1 VIAGLVEHP
10 ERLTAAAAGAPAPQV
25 VGIAVRDL
33 ERAREPGV
41 PTGLLTDGPAHLV
54 ASPDT
59 DVVVELMGGDEPART
74 LIAAALG
81 AGKAVVTAN
90 KHVIAHH
97 GPELEAAARRTGA
110 ALRFEAAVGG
120 GIPVLGALAGELA
133 ANEIRR
139 VRGIVNGTTNHILTA
154 MTADHAAYDEV
165 LADAQARGYA
175 EADPSGDVEGDDAV
189 NKLVILARLAFG
201 VWLDPATIGRRP
213 PTGNGF
219 GRPGITGV
227 TGDAIAGAEALGLTI
242 KLLASA
248 VRGEDGTVAAA
259 VLPTAVPCASAFG
272 RTGGVTNAVEIHAEP
287 LGTVVLSGPGAGGPA
302 TSSAVLNDIAAIV
315 RGLGSTW
322 AGLASAS
329 GPAVAA
335 ADPLDDDRPWLVVAP
350 GSTATRT
357 EPMSLDAARAS
368 LGGSADDAT
377 LYPIDA

>member
-120 GIPVLGALAGELA
+120 GI
-133 ANEIRR
+133 R
-139 VRGIVNGTTNHILTA
+139 
-154 MTADHAAYDEV
+154 
-165 LADAQARGYA
+165 
-175 EADPSGDVEGDDAV
+175 S
-189 NKLVILARLAFG
+189 LARSPG
-201 VWLDPATIGRRP
+201 SWP
-213 PTGNGF
+213 PT
-219 GRPGITGV
+219 RS
-227 TGDAIAGAEALGLTI
+227 D
-242 KLLASA
+242 ASA
-248 VRGEDGTVAAA
+248 
-259 VLPTAVPCASAFG
+259 AS
-272 RTGGVTNAVEIHAEP
+272 
-287 LGTVVLSGPGAGGPA
+287 
-302 TSSAVLNDIAAIV
+302 
-315 RGLGSTW
+315 
-322 AGLASAS
+322 
-329 GPAVAA
+329 
-335 ADPLDDDRPWLVVAP
+335 
-350 GSTATRT
+350 STARPTT
-357 EPMSLDAARAS
+357 S
-368 LGGSADDAT
+368 
-377 LYPIDA
+377 